1 MRENCE
7 GDQCSSQLQYGSIFF
22 RFLFLF
28 LPRQSNRPDCLYPKK
43 SLAKK
48 NATQISQQTYFC
60 LLSSLHICQDQL
72 LILGR
77 RKSGYKLKVYSYQ
90 NKDYKGIQ
98 VKIIMSE
105 NDPSNLRLYEA
116 FYIRKCKPTLNSREE
131 SSEFA
136 DLLCQYFTD
145 HS

>member
-1 MRENCE
+1 M
-7 GDQCSSQLQYGSIFF
+7 G
-22 RFLFLF
+22 
-28 LPRQSNRPDCLYPKK
+28 
-43 SLAKK
+43 
-48 NATQISQQTYFC
+48 
-60 LLSSLHICQDQL
+60 QDQL
-72 LILGR
+72 LILGQ

-90 NKDYKGIQ
+90 NKDYKGIE

-136 DLLCQYFTD
+136 DLLC
-145 HS
+145 